1 MSANDRNYR
10 SEKEAIRVRTE
21 ACRMAAT
28 VLAGH
33 SDINP
38 MAPTCWSLAVFFEK
52 YMLEG
57 AHGTMKDFG
66 PKKPA
71 KLRVVR

>member
-1 MSANDRNYR
+1 MAKNYR
-10 SEKEAIRVRTE
+10 NLEQALRVRME

-28 VLAGH
+28 VLAGRP
-33 SDINP
+33 DVEP
-38 MAPTCWSLAVFFEK
+38 LAPTCWSLTVFFEQ

-57 AHGTMKDFG
+57 SAGTMKDFG

-71 KLRVVR
+71 KLRVVKS